1 MNALSKNDPKV
12 IETSYDILEKIVVA
26 IDFQSKEELVKLA
39 TIMADKAA
47 NGDYPE
53 LLKLAY
59 ADAKHKVEILS
70 FDQLM
75 EIKKIINS

>member
-1 MNALSKNDPKV
+1 MSTLSKNDPKV

-26 IDFQSKEELVKLA
+26 IDFKTKEELVKLA
-39 TIMADKAA
+39 TIMADKAE

-59 ADAKHKVEILS
+59 ADAKHKVELLS

>member
-1 MNALSKNDPKV
+1 MSALSKNDPKV

-26 IDFQSKEELVKLA
+26 IDFKTKEELVKLA
-39 TIMADKAA
+39 TIMADKAE

-59 ADAKHKVEILS
+59 ADAKHKVELLS
-70 FDQLM
+70 LEQLL

>member
-1 MNALSKNDPKV
+1 MKTLSKNDPKV

-26 IDFQSKEELVKLA
+26 IDFKTKEELVKLA
-39 TIMADKAA
+39 SIMADKAQ

-59 ADAKHKVEILS
+59 ADAKHKVELLS
-70 FDQLM
+70 LEQLN
-75 EIKKIINS
+75 EVKRIINS

>member
-1 MNALSKNDPKV
+1 MHDNSNPRFISNTFINSVLDL
-12 IETSYDILEKIVVA
+12 ETA
-26 IDFQSKEELVKLA
+26 IDFKSKEELVKLA
-39 TIMADKAA
+39 TIMADKAEK
-47 NGDYPE
+47 GDYPE
-53 LLKLAY
+53 ILKLAY

>member
-1 MNALSKNDPKV
+1 MKTLSKNDPKV

-26 IDFQSKEELVKLA
+26 IDFQTKEELVKLA
-39 TIMADKAA
+39 EIMLDKAEK
-47 NGDYPE
+47 GDYPE

-59 ADAKHKVEILS
+59 ADAKHKIELLS
-70 FDQLM
+70 LEQLY

>member
-1 MNALSKNDPKV
+1 MRALSKNDPKV

-26 IDFQSKEELVKLA
+26 IDFKTKEELVELA
-39 TIMADKAA
+39 TIMADKAQ

-59 ADAKHKVEILS
+59 QDAKHKVELLS
-70 FDQLM
+70 LEQLN
-75 EIKKIINS
+75 EVKRIINS